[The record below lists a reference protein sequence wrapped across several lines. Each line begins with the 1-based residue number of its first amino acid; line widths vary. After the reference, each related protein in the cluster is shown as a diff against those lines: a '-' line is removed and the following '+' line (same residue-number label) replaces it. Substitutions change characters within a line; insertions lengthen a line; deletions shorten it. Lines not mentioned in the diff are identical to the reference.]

1 MDLQTIIVG
10 IVIALAFAWVIR
22 KVVRSFSGCDTSY
35 CTDCEKKG
43 CPYRRKK

>member
-10 IVIALAFAWVIR
+10 IVIALVFAWVIR
-22 KVVRSFSGCDTSY
+22 KVVRSLSGCDTSY
-35 CTDCEKKG
+35 CTDCDKDE